1 MRELKLKDVLILEK
15 TAEASKYKRDAENAV
30 REAKENERSFE
41 EVCVLYVL
49 CVIVLSRTS
58 ERFMDVRKVVM
69 TMDTRFVSV
78 CVECIMIVLLLGRV
92 PARHQ
97 VFV

>member
-1 MRELKLKDVLILEK
+1 MG
-15 TAEASKYKRDAENAV
+15 
-30 REAKENERSFE
+30 
-41 EVCVLYVL
+41 
-49 CVIVLSRTS
+49 
-58 ERFMDVRKVVM
+58 VRKVVM

-78 CVECIMIVLLLGRV
+78 CGECIMIVLLLGRV